1 LRLRRFGFGG
11 TFLPARRASESPI
24 AIACLPLF
32 TLPPERP
39 LRAVPLLYSRISLR
53 TLSDAPR
60 PYLRRPLLLFLRV
73 DALRP
78 EVDFFRAGDA
88 FLRLDDDF
96 FRVEDVFLRDDD
108 FLEDDDFLRTV
119 DFVRVVNVFLR
130 AGDFLRVVLFLRTEV
145 ALRFAVERA
154 AIVLHLPFGSAYPP

>member
-1 LRLRRFGFGG
+1 
-11 TFLPARRASESPI
+11 LPARRASERPI
-24 AIACLPLF
+24 AIACLRLF
-32 TLPPERP
+32 TLLPERP
-39 LRAVPLLYSRISLR
+39 LRAEPLLYSRISLR

-78 EVDFFRAGDA
+78 DVDFFRTGEA

-96 FRVEDVFLRDDD
+96 FRVEGVFFRDDD
-108 FLEDDDFLRTV
+108 FLPTVDFLR
-119 DFVRVVNVFLR
+119 VVAVFLR
-130 AGDFLRVVLFLRTEV
+130 AGDFLRVVLFVRAEV

-154 AIVLHLPFGSAYPP
+154 AIESRLPFASAYPA